1 MPELEL
7 LRRSPRARAWLGDVW
22 APAFGALRRR
32 GAGGPPAAALH
43 PAALAAAVG
52 VDRVVRFPA
61 GAPAAAGEVEGA
73 YGPPD
78 EADGSGLGP
87 ALAVLSAMAVPVD
100 VPPLPQRWASPRE
113 GDGTGESTVQAGE
126 KAPPRADA
134 PPTSAAAPSAGVP
147 VVDDDD
153 DAVVTLHFIIEMHRD
168 LLSPLTGHVFSIP
181 PVVRGVFHRGT
192 SEGLTFAT
200 VKAPPGVPANQLAI
214 IEYVAPDGD
223 GDGGRIHVVT
233 VLGQGGACGV
243 GGGGGGGVGGDDPTG
258 GGALS
263 LLMRTS
269 AAMTPVGP
277 VTTVG
282 GQGVVP
288 PPLVPCSAV
297 AGSFAGWYA
306 HFAGSYGMAYAP
318 FPPPGLPLRGG
329 GAPIDVVSLVLNS
342 APASPAMAF
351 RLRSV
356 AVSALVRT
364 APPRPLRGRGGG
376 GRGGAADAPA
386 GHGARRRR
394 RRQVVLDEVADDAA
408 RARIVRNREAAG
420 RSNAARRE
428 ARLAARRQQQLPLA
442 ADDGGREE
450 GEGAGGESLGRSRP
464 QPPVGGGGMEVP
476 ATGGGAAAPSSLRPL
491 LPRPLLP
498 PA

>member
-200 VKAPPGVPANQLAI
+200 VKAPPGVPASQLAI
-214 IEYVAPDGD
+214 ID
-223 GDGGRIHVVT
+223 
-233 VLGQGGACGV
+233 
-243 GGGGGGGVGGDDPTG
+243 
-258 GGALS
+258 
-263 LLMRTS
+263 

-297 AGSFAGWYA
+297 AGSLAGWYA

-356 AVSALVRT
+356 AVSALASVWGDMLGGDGT
-364 APPRPLRGRGGG
+364 HPRAMRFFLAFPLCGAR
-376 GRGGAADAPA
+376 GAAPGSAVGWMSGGTARGPPPA
-386 GHGARRRR
+386 GASGRRRR
-394 RRQVVLDEVADDAA
+394 PCPGLDRERRT
-408 RARIVRNREAAG
+408 R
-420 RSNAARRE
+420 
-428 ARLAARRQQQLPLA
+428 
-442 ADDGGREE
+442 
-450 GEGAGGESLGRSRP
+450 
-464 QPPVGGGGMEVP
+464 
-476 ATGGGAAAPSSLRPL
+476 
-491 LPRPLLP
+491 
-498 PA
+498 